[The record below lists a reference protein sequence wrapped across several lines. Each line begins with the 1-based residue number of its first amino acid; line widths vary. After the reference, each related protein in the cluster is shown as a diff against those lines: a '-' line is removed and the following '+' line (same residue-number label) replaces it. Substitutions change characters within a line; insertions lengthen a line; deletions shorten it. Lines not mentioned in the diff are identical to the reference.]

1 MTDLLSVL
9 AIAKRLN
16 IPESTARY
24 YVRKFDD
31 FLPSVG
37 DGRGKRYR
45 EGALEILQVVV
56 DMAKD
61 NRSSTDIANHLR
73 QQFPVNIK
81 VNSDHYQQSLTSYYQ
96 DSQGDLPA
104 IFKDFLTLHA
114 EIINKSLLKDQALI
128 EKDRAL
134 ERARDNIDAQAQEL
148 DQARATI
155 TKARNELQRLFKVKQ
170 DAEAKG
176 NALMEQQA
184 KIERKDKE
192 LEAIR
197 VENERLKRLRWW
209 ERLFQW
215 RGI

>member
-9 AIAKRLN
+9 TIAKRLN

-24 YVRKFDD
+24 YCRQYAD

-45 EGALEILQVVV
+45 EGAIEILQIVV

-61 NRSSTDIANHLR
+61 NRSSTDIASLLR
-73 QQFPVNIK
+73 QQFPVNMPSA
-81 VNSDHYQQSLTSYYQ
+81 SDHYQQSLTSYYPG
-96 DSQGDLPA
+96 SQGDLPT

-128 EKDRAL
+128 EKDKELAAVRSSLATNS
-134 ERARDNIDAQAQEL
+134 AEL

-155 TKARNELQRLFKVKQ
+155 MKARSELQNLLQVKQ
-170 DAEAKG
+170 DAEHKAR
-176 NALMEQQA
+176 ALMEREAQ
-184 KIERKDKE
+184 IERKNKE
-192 LEAIR
+192 LAEIR
-197 VENERLKRLRWW
+197 EKLERARLPWYRK
-209 ERLFQW
+209 LF
-215 RGI
+215 RRD